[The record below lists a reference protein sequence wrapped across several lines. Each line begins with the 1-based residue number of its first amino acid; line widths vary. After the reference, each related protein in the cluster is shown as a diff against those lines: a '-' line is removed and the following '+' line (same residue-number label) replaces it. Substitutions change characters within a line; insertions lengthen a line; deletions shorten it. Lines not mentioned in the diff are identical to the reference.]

1 MLRFEDGLINLQELI
16 RRLAGDV
23 ANVVIAAEAEQLCG
37 ETGNSRNGHRER
49 GLEAHSRHRR
59 RRHRVPRL
67 ATLIPLSCQGARRL

>member
-37 ETGNSRNGHRER
+37 ETGNSRNGPGSR
-49 GLEAHSRHRR
+49 GWK
-59 RRHRVPRL
+59 RVLSIDVVDTESHDSRL
-67 ATLIPLSCQGARRL
+67 AFL

>member
-1 MLRFEDGLINLQELI
+1 METTIESIAEKALGAEPMLRFEDELINLQELI

-49 GLEAHSRHRR
+49 GLEARS
-59 RRHRVPRL
+59 
-67 ATLIPLSCQGARRL
+67 